1 MHRAFVSSGSQA
13 MLEQLVKKRNG
24 PRVPLG
30 FRIEPKLKEAL
41 EKAAEQDERSV
52 SSLVHQILSKAM
64 RERKLLK

>member
-1 MHRAFVSSGSQA
+1 
-13 MLEQLVKKRNG
+13 MLDMLMKKRNG

-30 FRIEPKLKEAL
+30 FRIEPTLKAAL
-41 EKAAEQDERSV
+41 EKAAEQDERSL